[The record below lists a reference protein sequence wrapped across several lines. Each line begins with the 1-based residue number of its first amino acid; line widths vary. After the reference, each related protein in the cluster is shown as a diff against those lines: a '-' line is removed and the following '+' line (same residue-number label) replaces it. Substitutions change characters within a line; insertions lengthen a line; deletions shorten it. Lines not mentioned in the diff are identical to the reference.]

1 MITTMQVNDTLAT
14 TVWSTTVTI
23 VTAAIAEN
31 CCVTVAKQWIGAII
45 VLLFIAYVVQGGD
58 SKCAMCASLSYA
70 GNVHILGSALDA
82 RKTSVIETA
91 SQDTIVLPAQSVS
104 VQIAGVNFG
113 MSANTVMPIAVT
125 YAII

>member
-1 MITTMQVNDTLAT
+1 M
-14 TVWSTTVTI
+14 TI
-23 VTAAIAEN
+23 VTVAIAEN
-31 CCVTVAKQWIGAII
+31 CFVTVAKQWIGAII
-45 VLLFIAYVVQGGD
+45 VPISTVYVVQGEN

-104 VQIAGVNFG
+104 VQIVGVNFG
-113 MSANTVMPIAVT
+113 MSVNTAMPIAVT

>member
-1 MITTMQVNDTLAT
+1 M
-14 TVWSTTVTI
+14 TI

-82 RKTSVIETA
+82 RKTFVIEAAPQNTN
-91 SQDTIVLPAQSVS
+91 VLHAESS
-104 VQIAGVNFG
+104 FVQIVGVDFG
-113 MSANTVMPIAVT
+113 MSVTTAMPISVK